1 MTSEK
6 LMPLNAA
13 SGDQFGNSIFIFEN
27 YAIIGALK
35 DSTQNQE
42 DPTGCAY
49 IFKKTDGHWNQTCK
63 LLPPPGDQRDRFAWS
78 VSMTNEYA
86 IVSSFNV
93 HNIQNQ
99 FDGKAYLYKN
109 QGNDEFA
116 LMTTLRPLDG
126 ISSSQFGFPVSISG
140 DIAVVGAPYNSL
152 DGQPGVGSVYI
163 YYRDGATW
171 IQRQKLVGESGE
183 RLDLFGSNLCLSKDK
198 LVVGVPGDNINGLS
212 NQGSVYYFHLKD
224 FGVTRQIKIVA
235 QDGLANASFGSSVD
249 IKNNRIIIGAPGD
262 LIEGHLRQGSAYIYE
277 IRNDE
282 IFFLKKLKAF
292 DGEALDDF
300 GEGVSID
307 KNLAI
312 VSIPRKSVAGIQT
325 HGKVYVYRKFLWW
338 WIRIRTLTDLN
349 PEVGISMIKTISLY
363 SNTIGFGL
371 PHFRMLQG
379 KTIMVEL

>member
-1 MTSEK
+1 MTTEK
-6 LMPLNAA
+6 LIPLNAA
-13 SGDQFGNSIFIFEN
+13 PGDQFGNSIFIFEN

-42 DPTGCAY
+42 DPTGCVY
-49 IFKKTDGHWNQTCK
+49 IFKNTDGHWRQTCK
-63 LLPPPGDQRDRFAWS
+63 LLPPLGDQRDLFGRS

-86 IVSSFNV
+86 IVSSVNV
-93 HNIQNQ
+93 QAIQDQ
-99 FDGKAYLYKN
+99 FEGKAYIFKN
-109 QGNDEFA
+109 QGNDEFV
-116 LMTTLRPLDG
+116 LMDTLRPLDD
-126 ISSSQFGFPVSISG
+126 ISSSQFGYPVSISG
-140 DIAVVGAPYNSL
+140 DIAVVGAPQNEI

-163 YYRDGATW
+163 YYREGSTW
-171 IQRQKLVGESGE
+171 VQRQKLVAETGEF
-183 RLDLFGSNLCLSKDK
+183 RDAFGSSICLSKNK
-198 LVVGVPGDNINGLS
+198 LVVGVPGDDISGRS

-338 WIRIRTLTDLN
+338 WIGIRTLTDLN